1 MLYALPYENEK
12 ARIAFVFSTTAY
24 KVFFEFVKEI
34 VIPAFPEKY
43 RKFLWKKVCLRFFK
57 QAQSKSLNKNPKK
70 HTLYHK

>member
-34 VIPAFPEKY
+34 AIPAFPEKY
-43 RKFLWKKVCLRFFK
+43 RKFL
-57 QAQSKSLNKNPKK
+57 
-70 HTLYHK
+70 